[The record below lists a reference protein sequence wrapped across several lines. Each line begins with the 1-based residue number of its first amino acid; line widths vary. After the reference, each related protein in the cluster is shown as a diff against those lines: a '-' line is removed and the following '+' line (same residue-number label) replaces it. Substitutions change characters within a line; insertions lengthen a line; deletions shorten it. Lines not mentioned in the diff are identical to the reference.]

1 MPRPTRLAA
10 VLAAATTL
18 LAAPLATGVAQAA
31 PGPDQYVAL
40 GDSYASGNGTS
51 NYNLNYSCARST
63 DAYAPIIAAQRP
75 NTELSFLA
83 CGGAKTG
90 DVLANQLGTLSGET
104 DYVTLSIGGND
115 VGFINLIL
123 GCWNWLDTS
132 GCLSTIDSTN
142 AKIANELPAKLDQT
156 YGAIKSRA
164 PKAKVIIVGYPHLL
178 GDKVGCSQ
186 ADGITSTEAPK
197 LNALVDNL
205 NATIAQ
211 RARANG
217 FTFVNPVAAFE
228 GHDVCSSTKY
238 VWGKWAPLTTD
249 IYHPTKAGF
258 RDGYAPLVRAIM
270 G

>member
-1 MPRPTRLAA
+1 MPRPPRLAA

-18 LAAPLATGVAQAA
+18 LALPLAGAAQAA
-31 PGPDQYVAL
+31 QGPDQYVAL
-40 GDSYASGNGTS
+40 GDSYAAGNGTS
-51 NYNLNYSCARST
+51 NYNLDYSCARST
-63 DAYAPIIAAQRP
+63 DAYAPIIAAERP
-75 NTELSFLA
+75 GTALSFLA

-90 DVLANQLGTLSGET
+90 DVLANQLGTLSSDT

-115 VGFINLIL
+115 VGFTSLIL

-142 AKIANELPAKLDQT
+142 ARIAGELPAKLDQT
-156 YGAIKSRA
+156 YAAIRSRA

-178 GDKVGCSQ
+178 GDTVGCSQ
-186 ADGITSTEAPK
+186 ADGITATEAPR

-217 FTFVNPVAAFE
+217 FTFVNPVAAFD
-228 GHDVCSSTKY
+228 GHDVCSSSRY
-238 VWGKWAPLTTD
+238 VWGKWAPLITD
-249 IYHPTKAGF
+249 IYHPTKAGY
-258 RDGYAPLVRAIM
+258 RNGYAPLVRAVM